1 MLLWLKPPDMIIVHR
16 AVCPPVYVFKWERR
30 LCGIHMFL
38 PMEGGLILMII
49 MYGGGKLQINVGE
62 LVYLTCAKFRLCHR
76 WTNVKNA
83 KKKIRSV

>member
-1 MLLWLKPPDMIIVHR
+1 
-16 AVCPPVYVFKWERR
+16 
-30 LCGIHMFL
+30 MFL